1 VTNDLYLSSV
11 PESGTELFPWQST
24 EAGAVPGLG
33 FAGSALVAAVF
44 AGESGIGGLPEGHAV
59 SPP

>member
-1 VTNDLYLSSV
+1 MTNDLYLSAV

-33 FAGSALVAAVF
+33 IAASVLLAAGF

-59 SPP
+59 SAP